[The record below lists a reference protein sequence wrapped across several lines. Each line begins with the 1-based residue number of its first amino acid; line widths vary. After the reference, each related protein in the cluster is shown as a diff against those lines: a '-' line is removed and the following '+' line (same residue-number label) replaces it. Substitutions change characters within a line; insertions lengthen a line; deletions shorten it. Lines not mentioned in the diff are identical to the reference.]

1 MIFKL
6 IYFLRSDGKSSN
18 DFMVDKGSILQS
30 SNHPISQS
38 TNQKQINNL
47 PIDLSQPIDQSRLKT
62 KIKNNLSI
70 YRLIDLPIKFKSF
83 NTNFGLS

>member
-47 PIDLSQPIDQSRLKT
+47 PIDLSTNRPI
-62 KIKNNLSI
+62 KIKNKNKKQSINLSI
-70 YRLIDLPIKFKSF
+70 DRFTD
-83 NTNFGLS
+83 